1 MNKRPMYF
9 KTNMIFHNSYLDQ
22 LETVIEKSNI
32 LSQLQKDNLIKPLYK
47 FGAFSIK
54 WRNKE
59 YPERI
64 VKGEKR

>member
-32 LSQLQKDNLIKPLYK
+32 LSQLQKDN
-47 FGAFSIK
+47 
-54 WRNKE
+54 
-59 YPERI
+59 
-64 VKGEKR
+64 